1 MYYIWLNKIHNSIFK
16 FSFILDLMFFSTPGA
31 STNLNPLLT
40 VSILSKYLLLFV
52 EVRTNFV
59 NKLLFYSEAHN
70 SDNFIFIEKILAIL
84 RFTL

>member
-40 VSILSKYLLLFV
+40 VSILSISCCLSKYEQILLTNYYFTVKPIIVIILF
-52 EVRTNFV
+52 
-59 NKLLFYSEAHN
+59 L
-70 SDNFIFIEKILAIL
+70 
-84 RFTL
+84 